1 MKNKITENLV
11 KNLPIQEKEYFVWD
25 TELKGL
31 GVRVYAS
38 GNKVFFLKHITNGKP
53 VKEKLGQYP
62 VVNVALARNIAS
74 QYKLKLTTG
83 HYIESPKQEK
93 QLSFK
98 DFIEQFK
105 REHYPY
111 LRKKT
116 IEMYDGNLKKMQN
129 LYTQNIK
136 NITAEMILSCVDT
149 QKPISYNRYL
159 ACIKKLFN
167 FAIEHDLL
175 DKNPAQKLK
184 KFREEKRE
192 VYLSKEEVERLFTAL
207 NQSEH
212 KIQACLIKLII
223 FTGSRSGEVKSICW
237 SEVDLEKGV
246 WMRHAS
252 KVKGKKTVSVPFNQM
267 ALAVLKEMQDS
278 RQEGVDYIF
287 INPKTRKPFESNK
300 TFWKTLCKKLNLKNV
315 RIHDLR
321 HTFAS
326 LLINNNINLEIVSK
340 LLGHSDVKITQRYA
354 HLNTNSLQTATN
366 MIDEIF
372 RKKD

>member
-1 MKNKITENLV
+1 
-11 KNLPIQEKEYFVWD
+11 
-25 TELKGL
+25 
-31 GVRVYAS
+31 
-38 GNKVFFLKHITNGKP
+38 
-53 VKEKLGQYP
+53 
-62 VVNVALARNIAS
+62 
-74 QYKLKLTTG
+74 
-83 HYIESPKQEK
+83 
-93 QLSFK
+93 
-98 DFIEQFK
+98 
-105 REHYPY
+105 
-111 LRKKT
+111 
-116 IEMYDGNLKKMQN
+116 
-129 LYTQNIK
+129 
-136 NITAEMILSCVDT
+136 
-149 QKPISYNRYL
+149 
-159 ACIKKLFN
+159 LFN
-167 FAIEHDLL
+167 FAIDNDYL

-192 VYLSKEEVERLFTAL
+192 MYLSKEEVERLFTAL
-207 NQSEH
+207 GQSEH
-212 KIQACLIKLII
+212 KIQASLMKLII
-223 FTGSRSGEVKSICW
+223 FTGSRSGEVKNICW

-267 ALAVLKEMQDS
+267 ALAVLKEMQDY
-278 RQEGVDYIF
+278 RKEGVDYIF
-287 INPKTRKPFESNK
+287 INPKTHKPFESNK